1 MTNLNHTKAYQPP
14 QSHTARI
21 SHTTEDLPQPHI
33 EGYDHA
39 KIIGRLQESLKRDRS
54 LKASMKRGSRAVIDV
69 AQLMPP
75 FADEER
81 LDIKYG
87 FKYHIKELF
96 RHPRAEIK
104 LLSDKFKRKMFAFA
118 DAPMPCRFKPSTR
131 KPGSFARQSTSRV
144 SSHKTPLKKPA
155 RSPPKEALQF
165 EKLFFQ
171 TRNSFLTERSYG
183 MNPVTL
189 THCKQSPSS
198 LPPFDGLQ
206 EELKVF
212 DHLPTEPDSFK
223 TLEKFVEK
231 QLMLCSSSIVRP
243 KLCGLRPRSIRPAVF
258 YGTPRKK
265 LFLRIDQI
273 ISCIEQEKTLTEHRN
288 KTTQRHRID
297 AHLTDLSSELDTLN
311 GKVNHRLL
319 EISKTYINYSLT
331 MMRCL
336 KMMKELFED
345 HIIFCQKMMK
355 EFTLD
360 GDFKGSPSTRRALT
374 TQLTTLQSLTFKMYS
389 IHNQIAAR
397 RIRLCGDLRVL
408 STIDS
413 RIEEYHKEMAL
424 LHPSFK
430 SLRRKSNSIR
440 RQGFRPLNRAI
451 LDHCKFCGEVFQVII
466 PLRDRIVREME
477 DLYAALVRF

>member
-1 MTNLNHTKAYQPP
+1 MAYQPP

-21 SHTTEDLPQPHI
+21 SHTTEDLPHPHI

-96 RHPRAEIK
+96 KHPRAEIK
-104 LLSDKFKRKMFAFA
+104 LLSDKFKRKI
-118 DAPMPCRFKPSTR
+118 
-131 KPGSFARQSTSRV
+131 
-144 SSHKTPLKKPA
+144 
-155 RSPPKEALQF
+155 
-165 EKLFFQ
+165 
-171 TRNSFLTERSYG
+171 
-183 MNPVTL
+183 
-189 THCKQSPSS
+189 S

-273 ISCIEQEKTLTEHRN
+273 ISCIEQEKTLTDHCN

-297 AHLTDLSSELDTLN
+297 ALLADLSSELDTLN
-311 GKVNHRLL
+311 GKVNQRLL

-345 HIIFCQKMMK
+345 HIIFRQKMIK
-355 EFTLD
+355 EFTIN

-374 TQLTTLQSLTFKMYS
+374 TQLTTLQSLTFQMYS

-413 RIEEYHKEMAL
+413 RIEEYYKEIAL

-440 RQGFRPLNRAI
+440 RHGFRPFNRAI
-451 LDHCKFCGEVFQVII
+451 LDHCKFCGEAFQVII